1 MTPAPADPGPAGSRG
16 SAPAVTPP
24 LSPPLTPGAARLT
37 FLICAASTYVVT
49 LDLSIVNVAFPE
61 IQKAFTGSTRAEL
74 SWVVTAYNIF
84 YAGLLV
90 VAGKTADR
98 VGRRR
103 MFLAGTAVFGVGSVL
118 AGAAPTLQL
127 LVAGRVVQG
136 VGGAIAA
143 PAALGLLLAAFP
155 PQRRTAVMA
164 GFGSVGALGVASG
177 PSIGAALITLTDWRA
192 AFLVNVPVCLA
203 VFVAGRRVLGE
214 TPRQTSRHQ
223 PDYAGAAMIT
233 LALGSLA
240 LGLSQ
245 SERWGLVDPRTIVS
259 VGLAV
264 VLAPLF
270 IVRQRRHPEPVLDLG
285 LFRSRSFSVANCS
298 TVLFSA
304 GFAAY
309 GLNNVLFLRTVW
321 GMSVLKAGLVTA
333 VGPLTV
339 AVLAPFTGRL
349 AARHGFRPP
358 LLVGPLVLAA
368 AVLSYRFALHADRNL
383 VLWVLMG
390 VIGGAGVACII
401 PVNSA
406 AAVSELPPPRFG
418 IGGAVTNT
426 ARQIGSVIGV
436 AGLVALLGEP
446 GSPAA
451 ALASYRRGWAFIAV
465 VVLLSGMI
473 STAQPSRA
481 GAA

>member
-1 MTPAPADPGPAGSRG
+1 MASSPTEIAPPV
-16 SAPAVTPP
+16 APVTPV
-24 LSPPLTPGAARLT
+24 STAARLT
-37 FLICAASTYVVT
+37 FLICAASTYIVT

-61 IQKAFTGSTRAEL
+61 IQKAFEGSTRAQL
-74 SWVVTAYNIF
+74 SWIVTAYNIF

-98 VGRRR
+98 VGRKQ
-103 MFLAGTAVFGVGSVL
+103 MFLLGTAVFGAGSIL
-118 AGAAPTLQL
+118 AGAAPTLNAL
-127 LVAGRVVQG
+127 IAGRVVQG

-143 PAALGLLLAAFP
+143 PAALGLLLGAFP

-164 GFGSVGALGVASG
+164 GFGSIGALGVASG
-177 PSIGAALITLTDWRA
+177 PSLGAALITATDWRA
-192 AFLVNVPVCLA
+192 AFLVNLPVCIA
-203 VFVAGRRVLGE
+203 VYALGRRILVE
-214 TPRQTSRHQ
+214 MPRQPSEHT

-233 LALGSLA
+233 VALGSLA

-245 SERWGLVDPRTIVS
+245 SERWGLRDPRTLASI
-259 VGLAV
+259 GLAI
-264 VLAPLF
+264 VLAPAF
-270 IVRQRRHPEPVLDLG
+270 VTRQRRHAEPVLDLG

-304 GFAAY
+304 AFAAY

-339 AVLAPFTGRL
+339 AMLAPFTGRI
-349 AARHGFRPP
+349 AARFGFRPP
-358 LLVGPLVLAA
+358 LLAGPVILAS
-368 AVLSYRFALHADRNL
+368 AVLTYRFALDADANL
-383 VLWVLMG
+383 MLWILMG
-390 VIGGAGVACII
+390 VIGGVGVACII

-406 AAVSELPPPRFG
+406 AAVSELPPLRFG

-446 GSPAA
+446 SSPAGA
-451 ALASYRRGWAFIAV
+451 IASHRRGWVFIAV
-465 VVLLSGMI
+465 VALISGAI
-473 STAQPSRA
+473 SVMQPSRA
-481 GAA
+481 RHADTGH

>member
-1 MTPAPADPGPAGSRG
+1 MTVTTATTPVEPGRPG
-16 SAPAVTPP
+16 
-24 LSPPLTPGAARLT
+24 SPPFPASPASARLT
-37 FLICAASTYVVT
+37 FLICAASAYIVT

-61 IQKAFTGSTRAEL
+61 IQKAFTGSTRAQL

-98 VGRRR
+98 IGRRR
-103 MFLAGTAVFGVGSVL
+103 MFLLGTAVFGLGSVL
-118 AGAAPTLQL
+118 AGAAPTLHL
-127 LVAGRVVQG
+127 LIVGRVVQG
-136 VGGAIAA
+136 IGGAIAA
-143 PAALGLLLAAFP
+143 PASLGLLLAAFP

-164 GFGSVGALGVASG
+164 GFGSVSALGVASG
-177 PSIGAALITLTDWRA
+177 PSLGAALITLTDWRA

-203 VFVAGRRVLGE
+203 VYLAGRRVLGE
-214 TPRQTSRHQ
+214 TPRQAGEHT

-233 LALGSLA
+233 VALGSLA

-245 SERWGLVDPRTIVS
+245 SERWGLGDPRTVVA

-270 IVRQRRHPEPVLDLG
+270 VVRQRRHPEPVLDLA

-321 GMSVLKAGLVTA
+321 GMSVLQAGLVTA

-339 AVLAPFTGRL
+339 AVLATFTGRL
-349 AARHGFRPP
+349 ATRHGFRPP
-358 LLVGPLVLAA
+358 LLVGPVVLAT
-368 AVLSYRFALHADRNL
+368 AVLTYRFALDADRNL
-383 VLWVLMG
+383 VLWLLMG
-390 VIGGAGVACII
+390 VIGGIGVACII

-406 AAVSELPPPRFG
+406 AAVSELPPSRFG

-446 GSPAA
+446 DSPVA
-451 ALASYRRGWAFIAV
+451 ALASHRRGWVFIAAV
-465 VVLLSGMI
+465 ALLSGVV
-473 STAQPSRA
+473 SLLQPSRS
-481 GAA
+481 AAESAR